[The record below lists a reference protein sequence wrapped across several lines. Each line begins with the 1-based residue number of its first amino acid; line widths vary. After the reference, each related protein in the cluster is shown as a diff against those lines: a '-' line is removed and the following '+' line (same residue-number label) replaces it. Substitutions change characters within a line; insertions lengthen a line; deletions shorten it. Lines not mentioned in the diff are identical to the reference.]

1 MSAVLRAEGLTLR
14 RAGRLAVDR
23 VSLSLQAGQWVAIVG
38 PNGGGKSTLLSLLA
52 GLLDSDAGQVWLHG
66 RALADWPAAGR
77 ARELSWLAQAGQT
90 EGEIAVIDVVRLG
103 RLPRH
108 GLFGRPDAH
117 DEAAVQRALAETET
131 TALAARRVSE
141 LSGGERQRAL
151 LARALST
158 EARVLLLDEPTTHL
172 DAPHQ
177 RALLRGLAAR
187 ARDGV
192 AVVTVLHD
200 LTLALAADRILV
212 MAGGRLVAEGA
223 PADAALRQALI
234 DVFDGAFDI
243 VSVHTGAAGATGA
256 TGEAARWVAVPLA

>member
-1 MSAVLRAEGLTLR
+1 VNAPLRAEGLTQR
-14 RAGRLAVDR
+14 RAGGLAVDR
-23 VSLSLQAGQWVAIVG
+23 VSLSLHAGQWVAVVG

-52 GLLDSDAGQVWLHG
+52 GLLDADAGQVWLHG
-66 RALADWPAAGR
+66 RALADWPAAER
-77 ARELSWLAQAGQT
+77 ARELAWLAQAGQT
-90 EGEIAVIDVVRLG
+90 EGEIAVADVVRLG

-108 GLFGRPDAH
+108 GLFGRPDAD

-131 TALAARRVSE
+131 SALAARRVSE
-141 LSGGERQRAL
+141 LSGGERQRTL
-151 LARALST
+151 LARALAT

-192 AVVTVLHD
+192 AVATVLHD

-212 MAGGRLVAEGA
+212 MAGGRLVADGA
-223 PADAALRQALI
+223 PADAGLRQALV
-234 DVFDGAFDI
+234 DVFDGAFAI
-243 VSVHTGAAGATGA
+243 VPLTLGAAGTAGA
-256 TGEAARWVAVPLA
+256 APRWVAVPLT